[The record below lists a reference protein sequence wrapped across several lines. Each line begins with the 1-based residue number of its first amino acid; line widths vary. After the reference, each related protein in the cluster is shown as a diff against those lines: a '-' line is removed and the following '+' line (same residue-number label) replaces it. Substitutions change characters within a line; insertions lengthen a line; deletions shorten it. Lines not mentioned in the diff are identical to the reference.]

1 MRNELSDRQQAIRMR
16 LAGDSVA
23 LICQS
28 LHRSPTWFH
37 KWWQRYLA
45 AGGVGL
51 YDLTRA
57 RHAIVNR
64 TPAHIERA
72 ILAIRRRL
80 AARATPQ
87 TRYALLGAPTI
98 AQELKNLG
106 FMPVPTLRTIERV
119 LQRAHL
125 TSPRLRL
132 AHHLPRSE
140 YPGPR
145 ATDSNQVHQVDLVGP
160 RYLTGDKTKYY
171 FYICKDAFDQ
181 AVYAEFHA
189 GNAAELVLSFLIS
202 AWQHLGLPQQVQFD
216 NGRQFY
222 APGRYARSLNR
233 VIRLTL
239 RLGVQPVFIP
249 EGQPARN
256 GSVENFNGWFQPLLL
271 RQHFPNASAVRREL
285 QRLLTTANEQHVHQ
299 ALGFKTPLQFRRTKR
314 LRRLP
319 ANFAIDLKKIP
330 VAVGKILFIRWVG
343 VTSFVDVLGQSVKV
357 GRRFRYHYVKVLLE
371 THPQQLKIYC
381 NARLIKS
388 CEFKLRIP

>member
-1 MRNELSDRQQAIRMR
+1 MRNELSDRQEAVRMR
-16 LAGDSVA
+16 LTGDSVA

-45 AGGVGL
+45 AGGEGL

-106 FMPVPTLRTIERV
+106 FTPVPTLRTIERV

-132 AHHLPRSE
+132 AQHLPRSE

-202 AWQHLGLPQQVQFD
+202 AWQHLGLPQHVQFD

-249 EGQPARN
+249 QGQPARN

-271 RQHFPNASAVRREL
+271 RQNFPNPSAVRREL
-285 QRLLTTANEQHVHQ
+285 QHLLTAANEQHVHQ
-299 ALGFKTPLQFRRTKR
+299 ALGFKTPMQFRRTKR
-314 LRRLP
+314 LRMLP
-319 ANFAIDLKKIP
+319 ANFAIDLNKIP
-330 VAVGKILFIRWVG
+330 VAVGKILLIRWVG
-343 VTSFVDVLGQSVKV
+343 VTGFVDVLGQSVKV

-371 THPQQLKIYC
+371 THPQRLRIYC
-381 NARLIKS
+381 NVHLIKS

>member
-1 MRNELSDRQQAIRMR
+1 
-16 LAGDSVA
+16 
-23 LICQS
+23 
-28 LHRSPTWFH
+28 
-37 KWWQRYLA
+37 
-45 AGGVGL
+45 
-51 YDLTRA
+51 
-57 RHAIVNR
+57 
-64 TPAHIERA
+64 
-72 ILAIRRRL
+72 
-80 AARATPQ
+80 
-87 TRYALLGAPTI
+87 
-98 AQELKNLG
+98 
-106 FMPVPTLRTIERV
+106 VPTLRTIERV

-125 TSPRLRL
+125 TSPRLRF

-189 GNAAELVLSFLIS
+189 GNAAELVLSFLIA

-233 VIRLTL
+233 VIRLTV

-249 EGQPARN
+249 DGQPARN

-271 RQHFPNASAVRREL
+271 RQNFPNARAVQREL
-285 QRLLTTANEQHVHQ
+285 RHPVTAANEQHVHQ
-299 ALGFKTPLQFRRTKR
+299 ALGFKTPLQFRHAKR
-314 LRRLP
+314 LRMLP
-319 ANFAIDLKKIP
+319 ANFAINLNKIP
-330 VAVGKILFIRWVG
+330 VSVGKILFIRWVG
-343 VTSFVDVLGQSVKV
+343 VTGFVDVLGQSVRV

-371 THPQQLKIYC
+371 THPQRLRIYC

>member
-16 LAGDSVA
+16 LAGDSVS

-37 KWWQRYLA
+37 KWWQRYLE
-45 AGGVGL
+45 AGGEGL

-98 AQELKNLG
+98 SEELKNLG
-106 FMPVPTLRTIERV
+106 FTPVPTLRTIERV

-181 AVYAEFHA
+181 AVYVEFHA

-233 VIRLTL
+233 VIRLAL

-249 EGQPARN
+249 QGQPARN

-271 RQHFPNASAVRREL
+271 RQNFPNASTVQREL
-285 QRLLTTANEQHVHQ
+285 RRLVTAANEQHVHQ
-299 ALGFKTPLQFRRTKR
+299 TLGFKTPLQFRRTKR
-314 LRRLP
+314 LRLLP
-319 ANFAIDLKKIP
+319 ANFAIDLNKIP
-330 VAVGKILFIRWVG
+330 VAVGKILLIRWVG
-343 VTSFVDVLGQSVKV
+343 VTGFVDVLGQSVKV

-371 THPQQLKIYC
+371 THPQRLRIYC

>member
-28 LHRSPTWFH
+28 LHRWLTWFH

-45 AGGVGL
+45 AGGEGL

-106 FMPVPTLRTIERV
+106 FTPVPTLRTIERV

-140 YPGPR
+140 YPSR
-145 ATDSNQVHQVDLVGP
+145 APCQRLKPSPSGRP
-160 RYLTGDKTKYY
+160 G
-171 FYICKDAFDQ
+171 
-181 AVYAEFHA
+181 
-189 GNAAELVLSFLIS
+189 GSSLS
-202 AWQHLGLPQQVQFD
+202 H
-216 NGRQFY
+216 GRQDQ
-222 APGRYARSLNR
+222 
-233 VIRLTL
+233 V
-239 RLGVQPVFIP
+239 
-249 EGQPARN
+249 
-256 GSVENFNGWFQPLLL
+256 LLL
-271 RQHFPNASAVRREL
+271 HL
-285 QRLLTTANEQHVHQ
+285 QRC
-299 ALGFKTPLQFRRTKR
+299 F
-314 LRRLP
+314 
-319 ANFAIDLKKIP
+319 
-330 VAVGKILFIRWVG
+330 
-343 VTSFVDVLGQSVKV
+343 
-357 GRRFRYHYVKVLLE
+357 
-371 THPQQLKIYC
+371 
-381 NARLIKS
+381 
-388 CEFKLRIP
+388 

>member
-1 MRNELSDRQQAIRMR
+1 MRNELTDRQQAVRMR
-16 LAGDSVA
+16 LAGDGVS
-23 LICQS
+23 LICQN

-45 AGGVGL
+45 AGGEGL

-57 RHAIVNR
+57 RHEIVNR

-80 AARATPQ
+80 AARATSQ

-98 AQELKNLG
+98 AQELKTLG
-106 FMPVPTLRTIERV
+106 FTPVPTLRTIERV

-132 AHHLPRSE
+132 AQHLPRSE

-189 GNAAELVLSFLIS
+189 GNAAEQVLAFLIA

-249 EGQPARN
+249 EGQPAHN

-271 RQHFPNASAVRREL
+271 RQNFPNARVVQREL
-285 QRLLTTANEQHVHQ
+285 QRLLTAANEQHVHQ
-299 ALGFKTPLQFRRTKR
+299 ALGFMTPLQFRRTKR
-314 LRRLP
+314 LRRSP
-319 ANFAIDLKKIP
+319 ANFAIDLNKIP
-330 VAVGKILFIRWVG
+330 VSVGKILFIRWVG
-343 VTSFVDVLGQSVKV
+343 ITGFVDVLGQSARV

-371 THPQQLKIYC
+371 THPQRLRIYC

>member
-1 MRNELSDRQQAIRMR
+1 MRNELTDRQQAIRMR
-16 LAGDSVA
+16 LAGDGVS

-45 AGGVGL
+45 AGGEGL

-80 AARATPQ
+80 AARATAQ

-106 FMPVPTLRTIERV
+106 FTPVPTLRTIERV

-125 TSPRLRL
+125 TSPRLRF

-189 GNAAELVLSFLIS
+189 GNAAELVLSFLIA

-233 VIRLTL
+233 VIRLTV

-271 RQHFPNASAVRREL
+271 RQNFTNARAVQREL
-285 QRLLTTANEQHVHQ
+285 RHLVTAANEQHVHQ
-299 ALGFKTPLQFRRTKR
+299 ALGFKTPLQFRHAKR
-314 LRRLP
+314 LRMLP
-319 ANFAIDLKKIP
+319 ANFAINLNKIP
-330 VAVGKILFIRWVG
+330 VSVGKILFIRWVG
-343 VTSFVDVLGQSVKV
+343 VTGFVDVLGQSVRV

-371 THPQQLKIYC
+371 THPQRLRIYC

>member
-1 MRNELSDRQQAIRMR
+1 MRNELTDRQQAIRMR
-16 LAGDSVA
+16 LAGDNVWS
-23 LICQS
+23 ICQS

-45 AGGVGL
+45 AGGEGL

-80 AARATPQ
+80 ASRATPQ
-87 TRYALLGAPTI
+87 AHYALLGAPTI

-106 FMPVPTLRTIERV
+106 FTPVPTLRTIERV

-145 ATDSNQVHQVDLVGP
+145 ATDTNQVHQVDLVGP

-171 FYICKDAFDQ
+171 FFICKDAFDQ

-271 RQHFPNASAVRREL
+271 RQNFPNASSVRREL
-285 QRLLTTANEQHVHQ
+285 RHLVTAANEQHVHQ
-299 ALGFKTPLQFRRTKR
+299 ALGFKTPMQFRRAKR
-314 LRRLP
+314 LRMLP
-319 ANFAIDLKKIP
+319 ANFAIDLNKIP
-330 VAVGKILFIRWVG
+330 VSVGKILFIRWVG
-343 VTSFVDVLGQSVKV
+343 ITGFVDILGQSVRV

-371 THPQQLKIYC
+371 THPQRLRIYC

-388 CEFKLRIP
+388 CDFKLRIP

>member
-1 MRNELSDRQQAIRMR
+1 MRNELTDRQQAIRMR
-16 LAGDSVA
+16 LAGDSVS

-45 AGGVGL
+45 AGGEGL

-57 RHAIVNR
+57 RHEIVNR

-80 AARATPQ
+80 AARATSQ

-98 AQELKNLG
+98 VQELKNLG
-106 FMPVPTLRTIERV
+106 FTPVPTLRTIERV

-125 TSPRLRL
+125 SSPRLRL
-132 AHHLPRSE
+132 AQHLPRSE

-171 FYICKDAFDQ
+171 FFICKDAFDQ

-189 GNAAELVLSFLIS
+189 GNTAELVLSFLIS

-271 RQHFPNASAVRREL
+271 RQNFPNASAVRREL
-285 QRLLTTANEQHVHQ
+285 RHLLTAANEQHVHQ
-299 ALGFKTPLQFRRTKR
+299 ALGFKTPMQFRRTKR
-314 LRRLP
+314 LRMLP
-319 ANFAIDLKKIP
+319 ANFVIDLNKIP
-330 VAVGKILFIRWVG
+330 VSVGKIMLIRWVG
-343 VTSFVDVLGQSVKV
+343 VTGFVDILGQSVKV

-371 THPQQLKIYC
+371 THPHRLKIYC
-381 NARLIKS
+381 NAHLIKS

>member
-16 LAGDSVA
+16 LAGDSVS

-45 AGGVGL
+45 TGGEGL
-51 YDLTRA
+51 YDLTRT

-106 FMPVPTLRTIERV
+106 FTPVPTMRTIERV

-140 YPGPR
+140 YPGPH

-171 FYICKDAFDQ
+171 FFICKDAFDQ

-189 GNAAELVLSFLIS
+189 GNAAEQVLSFLIS

-271 RQHFPNASAVRREL
+271 RQNFPNACAVRREL
-285 QRLLTTANEQHVHQ
+285 RRLLTAANEQHVHQ
-299 ALGFKTPLQFRRTKR
+299 ALGFKTPMQFRRTKR
-314 LRRLP
+314 LRMLP
-319 ANFAIDLKKIP
+319 ANFAINLNKIS
-330 VAVGKILFIRWVG
+330 VSVGKILFIRWVG
-343 VTSFVDVLGQSVKV
+343 VTGFVDILGQSVRV

-371 THPQQLKIYC
+371 THPQRLKIYC

-388 CEFKLRIP
+388 CAFKLRIP

>member
-1 MRNELSDRQQAIRMR
+1 MRNELTDRQQAIRMR
-16 LAGDSVA
+16 LAGDSVS

-45 AGGVGL
+45 AGGEGL

-57 RHAIVNR
+57 RHEIVNR

-80 AARATPQ
+80 AARATSQ

-98 AQELKNLG
+98 VQELKNLG
-106 FMPVPTLRTIERV
+106 FTPVPTLRTIERV

-125 TSPRLRL
+125 SSPRLRL
-132 AHHLPRSE
+132 AQHPPRSE

-145 ATDSNQVHQVDLVGP
+145 ATDLNQVHQVDLVGP

-171 FYICKDAFDQ
+171 FFICKDAFDQ

-189 GNAAELVLSFLIS
+189 GNTAELVLSFLIS

-271 RQHFPNASAVRREL
+271 RHNFPNANAVRREL
-285 QRLLTTANEQHVHQ
+285 RHLLIAANEQHVHQ
-299 ALGFKTPLQFRRTKR
+299 ALGFKTPMQFRRTKR
-314 LRRLP
+314 LRMLP
-319 ANFAIDLKKIP
+319 ANFVIDLNKIP
-330 VAVGKILFIRWVG
+330 VSVGKIMLIRWVG
-343 VTSFVDVLGQSVKV
+343 VTGFVDILGQSVKV

-371 THPQQLKIYC
+371 THPQRLKIYC

>member
-16 LAGDSVA
+16 LAGDSV
-23 LICQS
+23 LFICQS
-28 LHRSPTWFH
+28 LHRSPTWVH
-37 KWWQRYLA
+37 KWWQRYLS
-45 AGGVGL
+45 AGGEGL

-57 RHAIVNR
+57 RHVIVNR
-64 TPAHIERA
+64 TPVHIERA

-106 FMPVPTLRTIERV
+106 FTPLPNLRTIERV

-132 AHHLPRSE
+132 AQRLPQSE
-140 YPGPR
+140 YPGPH

-181 AVYAEFHA
+181 AVYAEFQA
-189 GNAAELVLSFLIS
+189 GHAAELVLSFLVS

-271 RQHFPNASAVRREL
+271 RQNFPNPTAVRREL
-285 QRLLTTANEQHVHQ
+285 RRLLTNTNEQHVHQ
-299 ALGFKTPLQFRRTKR
+299 ALGFKTPMQFRRTKR
-314 LRRLP
+314 LRILP
-319 ANFAIDLKKIP
+319 ANFAIDLNKIP
-330 VAVGKILFIRWVG
+330 VSVGKIMLIRWVG
-343 VTSFVDVLGQSVKV
+343 ITGCVDVLGQSIKV
-357 GRRFRYHYVKVLLE
+357 GRRYRYHYVKVLLE
-371 THPQQLKIYC
+371 THPQRLRIYC